1 MFKIKL
7 IGIGQLDKYILFP
20 FIGGI
25 FKIIFYLTFENIN
38 NFDLSSEFIENPF
51 ILSIASSLGMSLSF
65 FLLLIY
71 KHKIKS
77 IDIKKDFNFKKKS
90 SQNSSNIIELEYNNQ
105 YEEISY
111 DKYKYIFITSI
122 IDFITTI
129 LLFKYYHNI
138 RFKINVWIFDVF
150 FLCIFSNLIFKT
162 KIYAHHY
169 ISMIL
174 IILIGISLDI
184 MLNKYSDFKE
194 NLLPNLIKFFC
205 EIFYSL
211 GIVINKYTMDVK
223 FCSIFEICFFQG
235 FIGFILYLILLL
247 ISKYI
252 IPDNIIEIKF
262 DFNLKDFFLFLA
274 IMIIQ
279 FIYNLCIFATIRNF
293 TACHFVIIIVIGEMA
308 HYVLELF
315 KIYPDISISI
325 MVIVGLI
332 IIFFMIL
339 VFNEVF
345 ELKCFGWQKNT
356 KKNISFR
363 AKKDISNDDGTE
375 DILYSEEN
383 DSFIESERQTI
394 TSEFYKDDN
403 HSIRQTQN

>member
-1 MFKIKL
+1 
-7 IGIGQLDKYILFP
+7 
-20 FIGGI
+20 
-25 FKIIFYLTFENIN
+25 
-38 NFDLSSEFIENPF
+38 
-51 ILSIASSLGMSLSF
+51 
-65 FLLLIY
+65 
-71 KHKIKS
+71 
-77 IDIKKDFNFKKKS
+77 
-90 SQNSSNIIELEYNNQ
+90 
-105 YEEISY
+105 
-111 DKYKYIFITSI
+111 
-122 IDFITTI
+122 
-129 LLFKYYHNI
+129 
-138 RFKINVWIFDVF
+138 
-150 FLCIFSNLIFKT
+150 
-162 KIYAHHY
+162 
-169 ISMIL
+169 MIL

-394 TSEFYKDDN
+394 TSEFDKDDN

>member
-77 IDIKKDFNFKKKS
+77 TDIKKDFNFKKKS

-394 TSEFYKDDN
+394 TSEFDKDDN